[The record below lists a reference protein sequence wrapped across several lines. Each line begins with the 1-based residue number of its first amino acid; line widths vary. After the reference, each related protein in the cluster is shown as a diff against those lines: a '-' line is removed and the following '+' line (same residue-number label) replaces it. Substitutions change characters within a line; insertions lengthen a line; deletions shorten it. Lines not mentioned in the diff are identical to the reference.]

1 VSSSSPSIAE
11 TLMEGFVKV
20 LPKIGKVQPMDA
32 AAEMLDG
39 ARPKLAYLVKRQAII
54 SGSRTRAEIE
64 IGQMIGRSDSW
75 IRKLLGRTLD
85 TKRPDA
91 VVLQNIHAIY
101 SRICAGIENA
111 ADARFAH
118 ALELLD
124 KTNAAAAGDQKVD
137 QGMGCRVS
145 ATAAPAP
152 DDLELPE
159 FLRRT

>member
-1 VSSSSPSIAE
+1 
-11 TLMEGFVKV
+11 VKV
-20 LPKIGKVQPMDA
+20 LPKIGKVRPMDA

-64 IGQMIGRSDSW
+64 VGAMIGRSDSW

-124 KTNAAAAGDQKVD
+124 KTNAATAGDQKVD
-137 QGMGCRVS
+137 QGMAGR
-145 ATAAPAP
+145 APAP
-152 DDLELPE
+152 AEIGADDPQQPDPME
-159 FLRRT
+159 FPAFLKRVK